1 MPSMALCASYEAMR
15 ARIAVLLIVS
25 MLLVSCSEEMVSD
38 SRIAMGTLVAVSI
51 PRSEADS
58 MDGIFS
64 LVYSIDHAI
73 SRYDPGSYISAINR
87 SAGIAPVTVPEDV
100 FSLISDAVDM
110 AYATDGVFNPAI
122 GPLSELWGFGT
133 EKARLPSSEEIEA
146 VLPLL
151 DYTLIQLDGK
161 ALSVYLPVQ
170 GMSLDLGAVGKGYA
184 SDAIHSFLEE
194 NGIDHAV
201 INLGGN
207 VLVHGSHPDGRPWKV
222 SVRDPDPEKPYIA
235 ALEADDGTVITS
247 GGYQRYFEEDGI
259 VYHHILDSS
268 TGYPVETDVLSATVV
283 NPSGTLGDML
293 STVLFAERMEKGIQT
308 AEGYGVDYILLLED
322 GSVISSLP

>member
-25 MLLVSCSEEMVSD
+25 MLLVSCTEEMVSD

-133 EKARLPSSEEIEA
+133 EKARLPSPEEIEA

-268 TGYPVETDVLSATVV
+268 TGYPVETDVRSATVV

>member
-133 EKARLPSSEEIEA
+133 EKARLPSPEEIEA

-151 DYTLIQLDGK
+151 DYTLTMCSSMAPIPMGDHGRYQCAIRIPRSLISQHWRLMT
-161 ALSVYLPVQ
+161 ALS
-170 GMSLDLGAVGKGYA
+170 
-184 SDAIHSFLEE
+184 
-194 NGIDHAV
+194 
-201 INLGGN
+201 
-207 VLVHGSHPDGRPWKV
+207 
-222 SVRDPDPEKPYIA
+222 
-235 ALEADDGTVITS
+235 
-247 GGYQRYFEEDGI
+247 
-259 VYHHILDSS
+259 
-268 TGYPVETDVLSATVV
+268 
-283 NPSGTLGDML
+283 
-293 STVLFAERMEKGIQT
+293 
-308 AEGYGVDYILLLED
+308 
-322 GSVISSLP
+322 